1 MNSFHMGFVLAGSI
15 FLLSCQSPTRYEW
28 GSYEDSVYN
37 VTANAG
43 EVDLSAE
50 IQGIQDTM
58 ARAVDRGKQV
68 PPGLHAHLG
77 LLYSLAGD
85 TGNATAA
92 FLTEKTLY
100 PESAV
105 FMDGMLARAQRT
117 R

>member
-1 MNSFHMGFVLAGSI
+1 MHSLGRGFALAGSI

-37 VTANAG
+37 VTVNAG

-50 IQGIQDTM
+50 IAHMQETLS
-58 ARAVDRGKQV
+58 RAGDRGKQV

-77 LLYSLAGD
+77 LLFSLAGD

-92 FLTEKTLY
+92 FLTEKELY
-100 PESAV
+100 PESTT
-105 FMDGMLARAQRT
+105 FIDGMMARAQRT